1 MVKLFMK
8 KATSNFLKCKKILF
22 NKQGQIILVKSYL
35 SNKTKK
41 FYQFIAKKGS

>member
-1 MVKLFMK
+1 MK
-8 KATSNFLKCKKILF
+8 KANATFLKCKKILF

>member
-1 MVKLFMK
+1 MK
-8 KATSNFLKCKKILF
+8 KATANFLKCKKVSF
-22 NKQGQIILVKSYL
+22 NKQGQVLFVTSYL